1 MRLLVV
7 EDNEELSQ
15 LLVKGLKA
23 ARFDADCAAT
33 AADARAAL
41 KTTLYAAVVLDLG
54 LPDGDGLS
62 ILQEVRSR
70 KDPIPVLVLTARSS
84 AQDRVKGLRSG
95 ADDYLI
101 KPFAF
106 EELVARLEA
115 ILRRPSQLLGSS
127 MRVGNLAFD
136 IETRQ
141 AFIGQEPQL
150 LSAREGAVLE
160 LLMRR
165 KGHVVPKRLI
175 EDQIF
180 GISEDVASNAVE
192 VYVHRLRKQLAAG
205 GAHIQIHTLRGVG
218 YLIAEAEPA

>member
-15 LLVKGLKA
+15 LLAKGLKA
-23 ARFDADCAAT
+23 ARFDADCAT
-33 AADARAAL
+33 TVADARTAL
-41 KTTLYAAVVLDLG
+41 RTTRYAAMVLDLG
-54 LPDGDGLS
+54 LPDGDGFS

-84 AQDRVKGLRSG
+84 AQDRVKGLRGG

-127 MRVGNLAFD
+127 MRLANLVFD
-136 IETRQ
+136 TASRQ
-141 AFIGQEPQL
+141 AFIGDEPQL
-150 LSAREGAVLE
+150 LSAREAAVLE
-160 LLMRR
+160 LL
-165 KGHVVPKRLI
+165 
-175 EDQIF
+175 
-180 GISEDVASNAVE
+180 
-192 VYVHRLRKQLAAG
+192 LR
-205 GAHIQIHTLRGVG
+205 
-218 YLIAEAEPA
+218 

>member
-33 AADARAAL
+33 AGDARAAL
-41 KTTLYAAVVLDLG
+41 KTTLYAAMVLDLG
-54 LPDGDGLS
+54 LPDDDGLS

-70 KDPIPVLVLTARSS
+70 KDPIPVLILTARSS
-84 AQDRVKGLRSG
+84 AQDRVKGLRGG

-127 MRVGNLAFD
+127 IKLANLVFD
-136 IETRQ
+136 MESRQ
-141 AFIGQEPQL
+141 AFIDQEPQL
-150 LSAREGAVLE
+150 LSAREAAVLE
-160 LLMRR
+160 LLLRR

-180 GISEDVASNAVE
+180 GMSEDVASNAVE

-205 GAHIQIHTLRGVG
+205 GAKIQIHTLRGVG
-218 YLIAEAEPA
+218 YLISETDPA